1 MLHAEVVVAK
11 LSIGVKP
18 RCKPFSQTSAN
29 LHIICEIL
37 HRQIKKKPH
46 PARHLK
52 ILYANSTA
60 ISTLICAKCLTSDI
74 RQCISPEPFLQSDML
89 PKKT

>member
-1 MLHAEVVVAK
+1 MLQAEVVVAK

-18 RCKPFSQTSAN
+18 RCKLFSQTSAN

-46 PARHLK
+46 PARHNHLP
-52 ILYANSTA
+52 IQNPTR
-60 ISTLICAKCLTSDI
+60 ISTDADVICYFCRDI
-74 RQCISPEPFLQSDML
+74 L
-89 PKKT
+89 